1 MAMLLILALNVMA
14 ILFLVLTGSDKNIE
28 SRTEREENIL
38 KKDKK

>member
-14 ILFLVLTGSDKNIE
+14 VLFLVLTGSDKNIE

>member
-1 MAMLLILALNVMA
+1 MLLILALNVMA
-14 ILFLVLTGSDKNIE
+14 VLFLVLTGSDKNIE

>member
-1 MAMLLILALNVMA
+1 MLKMVLLLNVAA
-14 ILFLVLTGSDKNIE
+14 IVFLILTGSKRNIE

>member
-1 MAMLLILALNVMA
+1 MLLILALNVMA